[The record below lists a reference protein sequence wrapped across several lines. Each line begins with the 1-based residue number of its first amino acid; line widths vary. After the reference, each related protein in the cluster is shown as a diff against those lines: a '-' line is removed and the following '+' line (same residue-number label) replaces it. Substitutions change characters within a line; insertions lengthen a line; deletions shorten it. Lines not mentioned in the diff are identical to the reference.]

1 MPAYVKEVLKFDIK
15 SNGFFSSFPYA
26 SQLIFAVASKTTH
39 SSFQTQRLF
48 KFSNFQILG
57 NIIADKLIV
66 SKYVT
71 VTKCRKLFNV
81 IGQSFNH

>member
-1 MPAYVKEVLKFDIK
+1 MPAYLKEVLKFDIK

-26 SQLIFAVASKTTH
+26 SQLIFAIASN
-39 SSFQTQRLF
+39 SLISFRHKDYLTF
-48 KFSNFQILG
+48 KIQILG

-81 IGQSFNH
+81 IGESLNH